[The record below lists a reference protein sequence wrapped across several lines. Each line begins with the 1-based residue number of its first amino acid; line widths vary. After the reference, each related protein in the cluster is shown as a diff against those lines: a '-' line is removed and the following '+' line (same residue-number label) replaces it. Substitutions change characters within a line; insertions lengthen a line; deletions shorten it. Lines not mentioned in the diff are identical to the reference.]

1 MTLGIMAGT
10 LFLIVLISFMLF
22 VAYLVLKK

>member
-1 MTLGIMAGT
+1 MTLGIMAGS
-10 LFLIVLISFMLF
+10 LFLIVLISFMLL